1 MRTVPGRPDEL
12 AAMSTLIVLSL
23 PVVEWCAP
31 PVGRGRAD
39 AGTHRDAVAR
49 PVPSTADSPT

>member
-39 AGTHRDAVAR
+39 AGT
-49 PVPSTADSPT
+49 TATP